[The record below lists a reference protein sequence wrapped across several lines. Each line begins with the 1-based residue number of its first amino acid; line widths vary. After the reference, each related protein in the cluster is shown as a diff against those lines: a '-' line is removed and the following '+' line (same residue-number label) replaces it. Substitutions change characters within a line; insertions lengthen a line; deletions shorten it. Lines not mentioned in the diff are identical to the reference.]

1 MKKPRAGP
9 NGKAQQPTFVYIFDP
24 EAVCE
29 YAGRTGR
36 ERYHGFM
43 KEKLALLN
51 KKVRSALNEVS
62 RSLAERATKDG
73 ALSVAKMDENQLVH
87 YNLAWHTAESKVADN
102 FIEYAHDASKGS
114 GELEQEMATIFMGET
129 AQRLRAELSARPSD
143 YGISSA
149 TLADLFSPETG
160 RLIEDATAVAR
171 YNKVADAV
179 MDGRFG
185 TRGLSEDYEAIRD
198 PFKSFAEDVV
208 MPRAEHVHRQDDI
221 IPEEILNGLVEM
233 GAFGIAIP
241 ARYGGFQPD
250 EGADNTS
257 MLIVTE
263 ELSRGGLSIA
273 GSLITRPEILSKAI
287 LKGGTEEQKQKW
299 LTALA
304 SGERFNAVTEPNF
317 GSDVAGMSVVADK
330 VEGGWS
336 ITGVKTWCTFA
347 GFADTLL
354 VLART
359 EKDPA
364 LKHKGLSILLAEKP
378 RDLGHKFE
386 HTQPGGGKMTG
397 SAIGTIGYRGMHSF
411 EVSFD
416 NWLVPDENLI
426 GGEAGRGKGFY
437 LQMAGFAGGRIQT
450 AARANGVM
458 QAALEAGAR
467 YAGERKV
474 FGTEIAKYQLTKW
487 KLARMAMIVQ
497 ASRQYSYTVARMM
510 DAHEGQMEATL
521 IKFYASKISEWV
533 TREAMQIH
541 GGMGYAEEYAVSR
554 FFVDARV
561 FSIFEGAEEVMAL
574 RVCARDILSQ
584 VLGAAAPA

>member
-1 MKKPRAGP
+1 MK
-9 NGKAQQPTFVYIFDP
+9 D
-24 EAVCE
+24 
-29 YAGRTGR
+29 
-36 ERYHGFM
+36 
-43 KEKLALLN
+43 KLDLLN
-51 KKVRSALNEVS
+51 SKVADALTEVS
-62 RSLAERATKDG
+62 RALAERASKDG
-73 ALSVAKMDENQLVH
+73 RLSVPQMDENQLVH
-87 YNLAWHTAESKVADN
+87 YNLAWHTAESKVASN
-102 FIEYAHDASKGS
+102 FIAYAYDGS
-114 GELEQEMATIFMGET
+114 NGAGELEQEMATLFMGET
-129 AQRLRAELSARPSD
+129 AQRLRAELSSRPSE
-143 YGISSA
+143 YGISDA
-149 TLADLFSPETG
+149 TLADLFSPEVSK
-160 RLIEDATAVAR
+160 LIEETTAAPR
-171 YNKVADAV
+171 YNSVSDAV
-179 MDGRFG
+179 MDGRYG
-185 TRGLSEDYEAIRD
+185 TLALSDDYEAIRD
-198 PFKSFAEDVV
+198 PFRSFAEDVV
-208 MPRAEHVHRQDDI
+208 MPLAEHVHREDAI
-221 IPEEILNGLVEM
+221 IPEEIIGGLTEM

-241 ARYGGFQPD
+241 ERFGGFQPD

-299 LTALA
+299 LSSLA
-304 SGERFNAVTEPNF
+304 AGERFNCVAVTEPNY
-317 GSDVAGMSVVADK
+317 GSDVAGMSVTADK
-330 VEGGWS
+330 VDGGWV
-336 ITGVKTWCTFA
+336 INGVKTWCTFA
-347 GFADTLL
+347 GYADTML

-359 EKDPA
+359 EKDPG

-386 HTQPGGGKMTG
+386 HSQESGGKMTG
-397 SAIGTIGYRGMHSF
+397 SAIGTIGYRGMHSY

-416 NWLVPDENLI
+416 NWFVPDENLI
-426 GGEAGRGKGFY
+426 GGEEGRGKGFY

-458 QAALEAGAR
+458 QAALEAAAR

-474 FGTEIAKYQLTKW
+474 FGKEIANYQFTKW

-497 ASRQYSYTVARMM
+497 ASRQYSFAVARMM
-510 DAHEGQMEATL
+510 DEGQGQMEATL
-521 IKFYASKISEWV
+521 IKFYSSKISEWV

-554 FFVDARV
+554 YFVDARV

-584 VLGAAAPA
+584 VLESATPA

>member
-1 MKKPRAGP
+1 
-9 NGKAQQPTFVYIFDP
+9 
-24 EAVCE
+24 
-29 YAGRTGR
+29 
-36 ERYHGFM
+36 M
-43 KEKLALLN
+43 KENLDLLN
-51 KKVRSALNEVS
+51 SKVTAALEEVS
-62 RSLAERATKDG
+62 KALADRASEGGK
-73 ALSVAKMDENQLVH
+73 LSVPKMDENQLVH

-102 FIEYAHDASKGS
+102 FITYAWDGANGA
-114 GELEQEMATIFMGET
+114 GDLEQEMATVFMGET
-129 AQRLRAELSARPSD
+129 AHRLRAELSARPAD
-143 YGISSA
+143 YGLSGA
-149 TLADLFSPETG
+149 TLTDLFSPEVSKI
-160 RLIEDATAVAR
+160 IEDATGVAR
-171 YNKVADAV
+171 YNKIADAV
-179 MDGRFG
+179 MDGQYG
-185 TRGLSEDYEAIRD
+185 TRALGEDYEAIRD

-208 MPRAEHVHRQDDI
+208 MPLAEHIHREDSM
-221 IPEEILNGLVEM
+221 IPDEILNGLVEM

-241 ARYGGFQPD
+241 EQYGGFQPD
-250 EGADNTS
+250 DGADNTS

-287 LKGGTEEQKQKW
+287 LKGGTEEQKKKW

-304 SGERFNAVTEPNF
+304 SGERFNAVAVTEPNY

-330 VEGGWS
+330 VDGGWH
-336 ITGVKTWCTFA
+336 INGVKTWCTFA
-347 GFADTLL
+347 GYADTVL

-359 EKDPA
+359 EKDPG

-386 HTQPGGGKMTG
+386 HKQEGGGKMTG

-411 EVSFD
+411 EVSFED
-416 NWLVPDENLI
+416 WFVPDENLI
-426 GGEAGRGKGFY
+426 GGEEGRGKGFY

-458 QAALEAGAR
+458 QAALEAAAR

-474 FGTEIAKYQLTKW
+474 FGTEIANYQMTKW

-497 ASRQYSYTVARMM
+497 ASRQYSYAVARLM
-510 DAHEGQMEATL
+510 DQNQGQMEATL

-533 TREAMQIH
+533 TREAMQVH

-554 FFVDARV
+554 YFVDARV

-584 VLGAAAPA
+584 VLKAAAPA